1 MNIALFVG
9 GLALVGSI
17 EWLMLRR
24 NCEEIL
30 DAVSTYG
37 RCISNL
43 EFEIAAL
50 RQELHDLKSNT
61 PY

>member
-1 MNIALFVG
+1 MNIVLFIG
-9 GLALVGSI
+9 GLALVGCI

-30 DAVSTYG
+30 DEISTYG
-37 RCISNL
+37 RIISNL